1 MDEFRAEEE
10 VKKEFKKKKEQEKK
24 KEDKEKEQQEKKEMA
39 ELNYLF
45 YLTDGYFF
53 DTKQACKLFTRHYLV
68 YTTEKDKDKKKINKQ
83 KVYDYFIT

>member
-1 MDEFRAEEE
+1 
-10 VKKEFKKKKEQEKK
+10 
-24 KEDKEKEQQEKKEMA
+24 MA

-68 YTTEKDKDKKKINKQ
+68 YTTEKDKDKKRLINK
-83 KVYDYFIT
+83 KYMIIS